1 MVIGKTLPY
10 FHSQLYFLGNGMK
23 KLIIKQEALKPSFVD
38 TGGGVLGKIQIW
50 NKLICR
56 WKDRQTDRQSLNRKS

>member
-1 MVIGKTLPY
+1 
-10 FHSQLYFLGNGMK
+10 MK
-23 KLIIKQEALKPSFVD
+23 KMIIKQEALKPSFVD

-56 WKDRQTDRQSLNRKS
+56 WKDRQTDRQTVIEQKKLT

>member
-1 MVIGKTLPY
+1 MTYKVLILLQGYMVIGKTLPY

-38 TGGGVLGKIQIW
+38 TGGFKYG
-50 NKLICR
+50 
-56 WKDRQTDRQSLNRKS
+56 TS